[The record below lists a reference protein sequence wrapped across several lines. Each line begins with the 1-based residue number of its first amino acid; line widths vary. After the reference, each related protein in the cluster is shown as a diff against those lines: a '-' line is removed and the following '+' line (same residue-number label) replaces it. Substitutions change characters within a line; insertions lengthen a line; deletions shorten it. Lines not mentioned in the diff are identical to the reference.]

1 MKGFHNPVL
10 SGRLLLAALLIL
22 LTMIYCQAETITP
35 NIDQVLA
42 LKPDV
47 QAGKNR
53 FVNCTTCHGTEGWGA
68 YSGAYP
74 QIAGQHAS
82 VVIKQV
88 LDISAGRRD
97 NPEMLQIAR
106 ELVAQGA
113 QTLADVA
120 AYVAS
125 LKMNPDPGVG
135 DADDDE
141 LEEATRTYQQVCS
154 ACHGTNGEGNAE
166 DMVPLLQGQNYEYL
180 LRQLRRIQ
188 AGVRKNAN
196 QKMREM
202 IRSLPEKELELLA
215 TYISRLEPPEGKLG
229 PYDWVN
235 PDFVKQ

>member
-1 MKGFHNPVL
+1 MQQFHIDV
-10 SGRLLLAALLIL
+10 SGVRFLLAVFLIMP
-22 LTMIYCQAETITP
+22 TVSYCQAVATTP
-35 NIDQVLA
+35 AIDQVMT

-47 QAGKNR
+47 AAGKDR
-53 FVNCTTCHGTEGWGA
+53 YITCVACHGTEGWGA

-82 VVIKQV
+82 VIIKQI

-97 NPEMLQIAR
+97 NPEMLQTAR
-106 ELVAQGA
+106 DLVAQGP

-120 AYVAS
+120 AYVAL

-141 LEEATRTYQQVCS
+141 LGEATKTYQQLCS
-154 ACHGTNGEGNAE
+154 GCHGANGEGNGE
-166 DMVPLLQGQNYEYL
+166 DAVPLLQGQNYAYL
-180 LRQLRRIQ
+180 LRQLKRIQ
-188 AGVRKNAN
+188 AGVRKNADP
-196 QKMREM
+196 KMREM
-202 IRSLPEKELELLA
+202 IRTLAEKELEFLA
-215 TYISRLEPPEGKLG
+215 TYISRLQPPESKLG